1 MSLPEWKQYLCRA
14 CGLIYDEALGDP
26 DSGIAPGTRFAD
38 IPADWVCPLCGVGK
52 ADFEP
57 YVPRTPQAPANAAA
71 VPADNGGVVVVGGGM
86 AGWAVAEALRTLDK
100 HLPIKL
106 ISACAADRYHKPEL
120 SVAISCG
127 MNSSRLIK
135 QTAADAAQALNVQLL
150 AHTFVINIDN
160 STKTIHTTR
169 GDFRWD
175 KLVLAAGAAPAL
187 PPALPPDLCWRVN
200 QLGSFDKLFAVL
212 AQKPQHIAVVGAG
225 MIGTELAEDMARAGH
240 SITLLDRTAH
250 PLGGL
255 LPPQAGKKLQAALA
269 DQGVA
274 YLGQTHV
281 QNLNRLADGRYQLR
295 LQDGSGRN
303 TVLLA
308 DQVVAATG
316 LAVDSRLPERAGVLF
331 HPQHGIVVDERSLQT
346 SRPDIYALGDCIGIN
361 GQSCRFIA
369 PLRRQAE
376 TIAAE
381 ITGTEHSGYAHTDP
395 VVRLK
400 TRSMGVEVQGRP
412 QPDAAWQVQ
421 TDNADTLVLC
431 QPQTRGQ
438 NVTVTLTM
446 NRRRPAPQHPPA

>member
-1 MSLPEWKQYLCRA
+1 MSQPEWKKYICRA

-57 YVPRTPQAPANAAA
+57 YVPRAPLVAANPA
-71 VPADNGGVVVVGGGM
+71 VMPVDNGGVVVVGGGM
-86 AGWAVAEALRTLDK
+86 AGWAVVEALRALDQ

-120 SVAISCG
+120 SVAISRG
-127 MNSSRLIK
+127 RNSRQLVK
-135 QTAADAAQALNVQLL
+135 QSAADAAQALNVQLL
-150 AHTFVINIDN
+150 AHTFVINID
-160 STKTIHTTR
+160 SAAKTIHTTR
-169 GDFRWD
+169 GDFGWD
-175 KLVLAAGAAPAL
+175 KLVLAAGATPAL
-187 PPALPPDLCWRVN
+187 PETLPPSLCWRVN

-212 AQKPQHIAVVGAG
+212 AQKPQHVAVVGAG

-240 SITLLDRTAH
+240 RVTLLDRTPH

-255 LPPQAGKKLQAALA
+255 LPPQAGAKLQAALA
-269 DQGVA
+269 AQGVA

-281 QNLNRLADGRYQLR
+281 ENLSRLAGGSYQLQ
-295 LQDGSGRN
+295 LQDGRGN
-303 TVLLA
+303 KTVLQA

-316 LAVDSRLPERAGVLF
+316 LAIDSRLPERAGVLF

-346 SRPDIYALGDCIGIN
+346 SQPDIYALGDCVGIN

-381 ITGTEHSGYAHTDP
+381 ITGTEHSGYTHTNP

-400 TRSMGVEVQGRP
+400 TRSVGVEVLGRS
-412 QPDAAWQVQ
+412 QPGAVWQVEA
-421 TDNADTLVLC
+421 DNADALVLY
-431 QPQTRGQ
+431 QPQSGGQ
-438 NVTVTLTM
+438 NARVTLTL
-446 NRRRPAPQHPPA
+446 RG